1 MKDARRFLTAE
12 EQQAVREAVAEAEKK
27 TSAEIV
33 CALATESGRY
43 DRAEAFAGLA
53 FALLGLAAANA
64 VYVVRLQA
72 EGSWVTAAAVPFV
85 WQCLA
90 VSVGFVVG
98 NVLAS
103 YVHPIR
109 RLFTSRGEMQTE
121 TWRAAQ
127 YVFASRGLWRTEGR
141 GGLVLYISL
150 CEHTAVVLA
159 DEGVLAQLKQP
170 FLDGL
175 RDAAV
180 AELRQGRRV
189 EPFTRT
195 LGLAVEQL
203 AAALP
208 VRAGDRNELHNDLVV
223 YHPRP

>member
-1 MKDARRFLTAE
+1 MQDARRFLTAE
-12 EQQAVREAVAEAEKK
+12 EQQAVRDVVADAEKK

-43 DRAEAFAGLA
+43 DRAEGLAGLA
-53 FALLGLAAANA
+53 FALLGLAAAHA

-85 WQCLA
+85 WQCVA
-90 VSVGFVVG
+90 VSAGFLVG

-109 RLFTSRGEMQTE
+109 RLFTSRGEMQAE

-150 CEHTAVVLA
+150 SERMAVVLA
-159 DEGVLAQLKQP
+159 DKGVLTQLKAP
-170 FLDGL
+170 FLDRL

-195 LGLAVEQL
+195 IGLAVESL

-208 VRAGDRNELHNDLVV
+208 VRPGDRDELHNDLVV

>member
-1 MKDARRFLTAE
+1 MKDARRFLSAD
-12 EQQAVREAVAEAEKK
+12 EQRAIRDAVVDAEKK

-33 CALATESGRY
+33 CVLATESGRY
-43 DRAEAFAGLA
+43 DRAEGLAGLA
-53 FALLGLAAANA
+53 FALVGLAVANA
-64 VYVVRLQA
+64 IHVARA
-72 EGSWVTAAAVPFV
+72 EAAGSWITAAALPFA
-85 WQCLA
+85 WQCVA
-90 VSVGFVVG
+90 VSVGFLVG

-109 RLFTSRGEMQTE
+109 RLFTSRGEMQAE

-141 GGLVLYISL
+141 GGLVLYVSL
-150 CEHTAVVLA
+150 YEHVAVVLA
-159 DEGVLAQLKQP
+159 DQGILTQLKQT
-170 FLDGL
+170 FLDQL

-180 AELRQGRRV
+180 TELHAGRRV
-189 EPFTRT
+189 EPFTRAIQ
-195 LGLAVEQL
+195 LAVGSL

-208 VRAGDRNELHNDLVV
+208 VRSVDRDELHNDLVV